1 MSQTPYDARS
11 STIFKAIRAEN
22 DLRADER
29 LMEVLDSYHAVH
41 VKNDYDF
48 SEKLT
53 WCLENCQSNFRD
65 LSDSHGRVWYFQN
78 DQDATRFAIKW
89 S

>member
-1 MSQTPYDARS
+1 MSRTPYEGQTS
-11 STIFKAIRAEN
+11 NIFKAIRAEH
-22 DLRADER
+22 DLKADNR
-29 LMEVLDSYHAVH
+29 LIEILDSYHAVH
-41 VKNDYDF
+41 VKNDNDF

-53 WCLENCQSNFRD
+53 WCLEHCQNKFRD

-78 DQDATRFAIKW
+78 SQDATLFAIKW